1 MGKGN
6 VKPTIT
12 TEAQTNVVESNVTET
27 KANESSF
34 ENVKEIVARL
44 CKDKNNFLVSREI
57 TGISAEFKTSHNGN
71 DYVNVWVSLDA
82 PIKRIDL
89 DATGNEKVVPL
100 ETAQMPLFSLL
111 LPFRKHKFYRK
122 FVEALAVKIEAE
134 IGFSND
140 AKTATFYFSGI
151 PCQVFG
157 QFVASGAEERNP
169 FQRNA
174 EAYEIKAQNR
184 YVYHLVGVDL
194 PTDEDTLEEF
204 AELRNEMKAERKA
217 AVVAAA
223 AAAAKKAALLKR
235 IATDVE
241 EPF

>member
-6 VKPTIT
+6 VEPNVQV
-12 TEAQTNVVESNVTET
+12 TEPNVQVTET
-27 KANESSF
+27 KTAESSF
-34 ENVKEIVARL
+34 ENVKEIVTRL
-44 CKDKNNFLVSREI
+44 CKDRNNFLVNREI

-82 PIKRIDL
+82 PVKRIDV
-89 DATGNEKVVPL
+89 DANGNEKIVPL

-157 QFVASGAEERNP
+157 QFVASGTEERNP

-174 EAYEIKAQNR
+174 EAYEIKAKNR

-217 AVVAAA
+217 AVAAAA